1 MKHQFDSGW
10 ERYNAIINSMKKKIT
25 SAHTAGVLLEHID
38 SKLDLLIE
46 GNATLDKKINDVHT
60 GLHQELTELKKETNY
75 KFDIVIEELHIIR
88 NELKEKVGRDEF
100 ILLEKR
106 VARLEKTGR

>member
-1 MKHQFDSGW
+1 
-10 ERYNAIINSMKKKIT
+10 MKKRVANNH
-25 SAHTAGVLLEHID
+25 SVGVLLEHID
-38 SKLDLLIE
+38 SKLDLVIE
-46 GNATLDKKINDVHT
+46 GHTALDKKIDDVHI
-60 GLHQELTELKKETNY
+60 GLHQELTEFKKETNY

-106 VARLEKTGR
+106 VARLEKNR

>member
-1 MKHQFDSGW
+1 
-10 ERYNAIINSMKKKIT
+10 MKKKAIYNH
-25 SAHTAGVLLEHID
+25 SAGVLLEHID
-38 SKLDLLIE
+38 SKLDLVIE
-46 GNATLDKKINDVHT
+46 GHATLDKKIDNIHV
-60 GLHQELTELKKETNY
+60 ELTEFKKETNY

-106 VARLEKTGR
+106 VARLEKTNK